1 MVRHPRADEIAPVRV
16 TVSTRKV
23 QSRLFGSPLVL
34 LYIFAALVAAGTALL
49 IPPLAH
55 HGTGFTPFMDALFTS
70 TSAVTVTGLS
80 VQDTATYWTLYGKAV
95 ILGLMFVGGLGIM
108 TLAAFLLVLLGQRV
122 SLFQKL
128 LMKESLG
135 ILPVNELGGLVKLAI
150 RIVIVAVAIQFVG
163 FVALTVRFLAIMDPA
178 DAVGQGLF
186 LAVSGFNG
194 AGFTILPDSASLS
207 AYQTDVTVIVVTGLL
222 IFFGAISLWVMA
234 DVIALRRFSL
244 FSLNTKL
251 VLVATAFLTLLGAVV
266 FFAFEYGNPA
276 TLQSLSVPHKLLVSS
291 FEAISGRTA
300 GLSTVDY
307 GATEQHTNFQFISLM
322 FIGGASASV
331 AGGIKV
337 NTFAIVL
344 VAVLSTL
351 RGRTHATAF
360 GREIPVVIVQRA
372 MVVGAVAIA
381 VVFFFA
387 FLLTAVETGF
397 DFIDLLFESVSAF
410 GTVGLSTGLT
420 GELSRWGQ
428 LILVVAMFLGRVGP
442 LGLGL
447 AMAQYSRSDNYRYA
461 QERVTIG

>member
-1 MVRHPRADEIAPVRV
+1 MTV
-16 TVSTRKV
+16 TPRKV
-23 QSRLFGSPLVL
+23 QSRAFGSPLVL
-34 LYIFAALVAAGTALL
+34 LYIFAILVALGTGLL
-49 IPPLAH
+49 IPPFAH
-55 HGTGFTPFMDALFTS
+55 HGDGLTPFMDALFTA

-80 VQDTATYWTLYGKAV
+80 VQDTATYWTLYGKGV
-95 ILGLMFVGGLGIM
+95 IVALMFVGGLGIM

-122 SLFQKL
+122 SLFQRL

-135 ILPVNELGGLVKLAI
+135 ILPVNELGGLVRLAI

-163 FVALTVRFLAIMDPA
+163 FIALTVRFLAIMDPA
-178 DAVGQGLF
+178 DAVGHGLF
-186 LAVSGFNG
+186 MAVSGFNS
-194 AGFTILPDSASLS
+194 AGFVALPNTASLS
-207 AYQTDVTVIVVTGLL
+207 AYQTDVAVIVVMGILVFL
-222 IFFGAISLWVMA
+222 GAISLWVMA

-251 VLVATAFLTLLGAVV
+251 VLVATIFMTLLGAVV

-276 TLQSLSVPHKLLVSS
+276 TIQGLSVPHKLLVSI
-291 FEAISGRTA
+291 FEAVSGRTA
-300 GLSTVDY
+300 GFSTVDY

-322 FIGGASASV
+322 FVGGASASV

-337 NTFAIVL
+337 NTFAVVL

-351 RGRTHATAF
+351 QGRTHATAF
-360 GREIPVVIVQRA
+360 GREIPVVVVQRA
-372 MVVGAVAIA
+372 MVIGAVAIA

-397 DFIDLLFESVSAF
+397 DFIDLLFETVSAF

-420 GELSRWGQ
+420 GDLSRWGQ
-428 LILVVAMFLGRVGP
+428 LIIAIVMFVGRVGP

-447 AMAQYSRSDNYRYA
+447 AMSQYSEGDNYRYA